1 MRNPGPRYDGTRH
14 NVGGRIVELIADR
27 HRLKFKRARLG
38 IRAQVAEANLGGS
51 RAVVALPTTFM
62 NESGQAVG
70 PLVRYFRCEPDRL
83 LVVHDDIDL
92 PFAKLRVQHGRGPGG
107 QNGVA
112 SIIKTL
118 GTNEFWRLKFGV
130 GRPPG
135 SKDPADHVLDAFTK
149 AEREEVELMVQ
160 YAADAVEAFITSDAE
175 AARQIAGTA
184 GGRGGT

>member
-1 MRNPGPRYDGTRH
+1 M
-14 NVGGRIVELIADR
+14 GGRVVDLLGER

-38 IRAQVAEANLGGS
+38 IRAQVGELRIGPS
-51 RAVVALPTTFM
+51 RAVLALPTTFM

-70 PLVRYFRCEPDRL
+70 PLLRYYRTGLERL
-83 LVVHDDIDL
+83 LIVHDDIDL
-92 PFAKLRVQHGRGPGG
+92 PFAKLRVQFGRGAGG

-130 GRPPG
+130 GRPRG
-135 SKDPADHVLDAFTK
+135 SKDPADHVLEPFSK
-149 AEREEVELMVQ
+149 AERDDVDVLVQ
-160 YAADAVEAFITSDAE
+160 FAADAVEAFVTHDPE

-184 GGRGGT
+184 GGKDVR